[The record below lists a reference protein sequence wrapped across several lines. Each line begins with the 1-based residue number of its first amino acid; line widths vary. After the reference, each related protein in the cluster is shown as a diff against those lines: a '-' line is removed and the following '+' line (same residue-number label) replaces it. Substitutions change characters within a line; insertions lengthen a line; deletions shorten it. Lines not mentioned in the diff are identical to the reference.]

1 MNLAQDILEA
11 HSRLKPYVLETPLV
25 RSLAFSQA
33 TGAEVWLKLE
43 NLQHTGSFKVRGALN
58 RLLSLSPTQLEKGV
72 VAASSGNHG
81 AGLAYGLSKL
91 GAKGIVFVPEG
102 AVETKLE
109 AIRRLGA
116 EVRFYGTDGA
126 DTEVYAR
133 EYALQHGLI
142 YVSPYNDQDVIAGQG
157 TIGVEIAAQLPPP
170 QLTSSPQQN
179 PLSSPSQP
187 PLRAGGEGGVVFVT
201 VGGGGLISGIGSYL
215 KSVNPNTQIIGCQP
229 ENDAVMLASVQA
241 SRIVEI
247 DAKPTLSDGS
257 AGGLEPGAITFDL
270 CRRLVDE
277 WVTVSEAEIRTAMRQ
292 FMESQH
298 QLLEGAAGVA
308 LAAFLKTAQ
317 RYRGKNV
324 VIVICGANIGLDKL
338 KTVLE

>member
-1 MNLAQDILEA
+1 
-11 HSRLKPYVLETPLV
+11 
-25 RSLAFSQA
+25 
-33 TGAEVWLKLE
+33 
-43 NLQHTGSFKVRGALN
+43 
-58 RLLSLSPTQLEKGV
+58 
-72 VAASSGNHG
+72 
-81 AGLAYGLSKL
+81 
-91 GAKGIVFVPEG
+91 
-102 AVETKLE
+102 
-109 AIRRLGA
+109 
-116 EVRFYGTDGA
+116 
-126 DTEVYAR
+126 
-133 EYALQHGLI
+133 
-142 YVSPYNDQDVIAGQG
+142 
-157 TIGVEIAAQLPPP
+157 
-170 QLTSSPQQN
+170 
-179 PLSSPSQP
+179 
-187 PLRAGGEGGVVFVT
+187 